1 MIDSM
6 RRCCTWLLFLSILF
20 APAGAAAAPSQGW
33 SPLATGI
40 DFQLFHLSH
49 PRPINLFVA
58 RLSRLE
64 PSVTLD
70 SAISGGSLI
79 AGRETVS
86 SMAARYDQSINFWDE
101 TWGNRNRVVAAING
115 YFFNLAS
122 GEPLSGQVQSG
133 WYAKRFSDY
142 VGDAGF
148 AWNID
153 RSPSI
158 GKCVYHNE
166 RDQFITVLRTGETKK
181 INHLNTA
188 RLADELVLYTPQ
200 YAASTGTDTGGVEVR
215 VEMKR
220 PSLVLPGPAMALGK
234 IVKIRDLQGDT
245 PLLFDQVVLS
255 ASGVARDA
263 LLSKI
268 VDGDEIGIS
277 QEISNCASSPQV
289 NWSKTYAAT
298 GGDYHFLTA
307 GELTIDTSNPDASV
321 PNSRTA
327 IAFNASSVYFI
338 VIDGWNPGVSEGIS
352 ILELGGFARDTLGAS
367 EAVTMDSGG
376 SSTMV
381 INGQVVNNTYCNF
394 TRQCGMQSQPN
405 HERTRVGQIDLEFS
419 PAQGAAFLDQPG
431 SQPSAAL
438 EPLVGNAWMMLA
450 VEPKVQSS
458 RLQPDQIVMTT
469 QATELRL
476 GPGTNYAQIAML
488 ATGAKGVVL
497 YEHYN
502 DLHGVLAKG
511 AYWQPVKFGTQTGW
525 VRQDALFGLPDP
537 GQNPIYMPSVRR

>member
-1 MIDSM
+1 MMGDM
-6 RRCCTWLLFLSILF
+6 QRCVAWILFLLMLF
-20 APAGAAAAPSQGW
+20 APASAAAAPEGW
-33 SPLATGI
+33 SPLAVGI
-40 DFQLFHLSH
+40 DFQIFHLSH
-49 PRPINLFVA
+49 PRPINLFVT
-58 RLSRLE
+58 RLSRGE

-70 SAISGGSLI
+70 SAIAGGSLTG
-79 AGRETVS
+79 GRETVS
-86 SMAARYDQSINFWDE
+86 SMAGCYDQSINFWDE
-101 TWGNRNRVVAAING
+101 TWGNRNHVVAAING

-122 GEPLSGQVQSG
+122 GEPLSGQIQSG

-153 RSPSI
+153 RSAAI
-158 GKCVYHNE
+158 GKCVYHAE

-181 INHLNTA
+181 INHLNTT
-188 RLADELVLYTPQ
+188 RLADEMVMYTPQ
-200 YAASTGTDTGGVEVR
+200 YASSTGTDAGGVEVR

-220 PSLVLPGPAMALGK
+220 PSLVLPGPAMALGR

-245 PLLFDQVVLS
+245 PLLFDETVLS

-298 GGDYHFLTA
+298 GGDYHFLTG

-327 IAFNASSVYFI
+327 IAFNASYVYFI
-338 VIDGWNPGVSEGIS
+338 VIDGWNAGVSEGIS
-352 ILELGGFARDTLGAS
+352 IIELGGFALNTLQAS
-367 EAVTMDSGG
+367 DAVTMDSGG

-394 TRQCGMQSQPN
+394 TRKCGMQPEQKQ
-405 HERTRVGQIDLEFS
+405 ERELAGSIGLEFN
-419 PAQGAAFLDQPG
+419 PAQGTAAPG
-431 SQPSAAL
+431 FMEVSAPVVL
-438 EPLVGNAWMMLA
+438 EPLVGNAWMMVA
-450 VEPKVQSS
+450 VEPKVQAS
-458 RLQPDQIVMTT
+458 QMHPDQLVMTN
-469 QATELRL
+469 QSTELRL
-476 GPGTNYAQIAML
+476 GPGTNYAQLTLL
-488 ATGAKGVVL
+488 ASGAKGVIL

-511 AYWQPVKFGTQTGW
+511 AYWQPVKFGVSTGW
-525 VRQDALFGLPDP
+525 VRQNALIGLPDP
-537 GQNPIYMPSVRR
+537 GENPVFMPLVRR